1 MKRDDF
7 KTSVTNQSP
16 SDELPKP
23 LTALW
28 WQKKGDWDKAHV
40 IVQSDKTKDGA
51 WVHALLHREEGD
63 LGSMSVGKLF
73 NIARQRKQGF
83 RGI

>member
-16 SDELPKP
+16 SEELPKP

-28 WQKKGDWDKAHV
+28 WQKKGDWDQAHV

-51 WVHALLHREEGD
+51 WVHALLHRGRRR
-63 LGSMSVGKLF
+63 L
-73 NIARQRKQGF
+73 RKRCLLVFKSKQNNA
-83 RGI
+83 

>member
-16 SDELPKP
+16 SEELPKP
-23 LTALW
+23 LAALW

-40 IVQSDKTKDGA
+40 IVQSDKTKDSIIQGQ
-51 WVHALLHREEGD
+51 VGHA
-63 LGSMSVGKLF
+63 
-73 NIARQRKQGF
+73 QGESKGGHPIWSHTF
-83 RGI
+83 